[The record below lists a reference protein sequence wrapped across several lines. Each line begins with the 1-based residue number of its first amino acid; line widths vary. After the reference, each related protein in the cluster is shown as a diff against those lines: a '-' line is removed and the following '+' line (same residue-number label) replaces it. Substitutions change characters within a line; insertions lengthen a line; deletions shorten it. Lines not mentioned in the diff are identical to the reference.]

1 MTEPVQDTIL
11 VGSGGDDDAG
21 RKDVVTSARQSVYD
35 NGLIMSEIYG
45 WISRKRDLAP
55 CLAVCKA
62 GWPEVARILYRQ
74 LHWGDI
80 CSLELW
86 CSHVSRLPCLQDHND
101 PSVCSSQPRW
111 FAFVVGPLP
120 SDF

>member
-21 RKDVVTSARQSVYD
+21 REGVVTSARQSVYD

-45 WISRKRDLAP
+45 WTSSKRDLAR

-62 GWPEVARILYRQ
+62 GRLEVARILYRQ
-74 LHWGDI
+74 LDLKI
-80 CSLELW
+80 AASLEVW
-86 CSHVSRLPCLQDHND
+86 CGHVSQLRCPKDHNG
-101 PSVCSSQPRW
+101 PSV
-111 FAFVVGPLP
+111 
-120 SDF
+120 